1 MADVVTISPAPGK
14 SPLVQRLNC
23 FFAKPQYIAFVCL
36 MALLSNMFA
45 LELVVYTLY
54 ALLTAYICIHGTD
67 LLPLMPVF
75 ACCYIA
81 PSVQNNPGRN
91 EASVFSGNGGVYMAV
106 LGGIIAAACLYRVF
120 RDRKKYFGR
129 KYRLL
134 TGMLIL
140 SAAYLLGGIGIPDY
154 WENGVSNLLFAFL
167 QGASIWVL
175 YLLFSGGVD
184 WKKAAKSYFAW
195 LGFFLG
201 YVLLLEI
208 LWTYATQGVIKDG
221 VILREYIYTGWG
233 IHNNLGAMLVMMIP
247 FAFYLATKTGK
258 VWLGTVSGSLFL
270 VGVFLSS
277 SRNAILTGCGIYLV
291 CIVLM
296 LYYASEQRK
305 CTIAAL
311 LCMGVGA
318 MGVILLSPKL
328 LVLFSDILTLGFDPN
343 DRDGIYAHGIEMFR
357 RYPIFGCSFFSP
369 GYRAWEWS
377 TVEAFS
383 GFFPP
388 RWHNT
393 LVQLLASC
401 GTVGIVAYAIH
412 RVDMVMMLF
421 KNRSAEKLF
430 IGCSVLA
437 LIICSL
443 FDCHFFNIGP
453 TLFYA
458 MALAFAENIQTK

>member
-1 MADVVTISPAPGK
+1 ME
-14 SPLVQRLNC
+14 
-23 FFAKPQYIAFVCL
+23 KPQYIAFVCL
-36 MALLSNMFA
+36 FA
-45 LELVVYTLY
+45 LISNTLAAEPMVYTIY
-54 ALLTAYICIHGTD
+54 ALLTAYVCIHGSD

-81 PSVQNNPGRN
+81 PSVHNNPGRN
-91 EASVFSGNGGVYMAV
+91 EVSVFAGSSGVYMAV
-106 LGGIIAAACLYRVF
+106 LGGIIAAACIYRLV

-134 TGMLIL
+134 PGMLLL

-154 WENGVSNLLFAFL
+154 WENGASNLLFAFL

-184 WKKAAKSYFAW
+184 WKKAERSYFAW

-201 YVLLLEI
+201 FVLLLEI
-208 LWTYATQGVIKDG
+208 LWIYVSQGVIENG
-221 VILREYIYTGWG
+221 VILRDRIYTGWG

-247 FAFYLATKTGK
+247 FAFYLATKEGK

-277 SRNAILTGCGIYLV
+277 SRNAILTGCGIYFI

-296 LYYASEQRK
+296 LYYASERRK

-311 LCMGVGA
+311 LCMGAGA
-318 MGVILLSPKL
+318 LGVILLSPKL
-328 LVLFSDILTLGFDPN
+328 LVLFSDILALGFDPN
-343 DRDGIYAHGIEMFR
+343 SRDGMYVHGMEMFL

-369 GYRAWEWS
+369 DLTPWGWS
-377 TVEAFS
+377 TVEAFA

-401 GTVGIVAYAIH
+401 GVVGTVAYGIH
-412 RVDMVMMLF
+412 RVETVVMLF

-443 FDCHFFNIGP
+443 FDCHFFNVGP

-458 MALAFAENIQTK
+458 MALAFAENVQK